1 MKFEHIP
8 VLLKESIEGL
18 AIHDGG
24 IYVDCTVGG
33 AGHSSEILKRIKSN
47 GHLYGFD
54 QDAVAIE
61 TARAR
66 LSKISPQFTLIHTNF
81 RNMKQELKARGIR
94 KVDGVLFDL
103 GVSSYQFD
111 NGDRGFSYNHDAVL
125 DMRMDKRQEFNA
137 YTLVNTWSEKDIVDI
152 LFKYG
157 EEKFAKQIAKKIIDF
172 RKEKPLT
179 TTFELVDVIKSAIPA
194 SKRKD
199 GGHPA
204 KRTFQALRVAVNDEL
219 NVLRNA
225 LGDALDLLNTNG
237 RVCVITFQS
246 LEDRIVKEKFKEA
259 SSGPTWKRGMPITLD
274 EAKAEFKLITKHPI
288 IASENELEKNN
299 RSHSAKLRIIEKI

>member
-94 KVDGVLFDL
+94 KVDGILFDL

>member
-1 MKFEHIP
+1 MEFEHIP

-33 AGHSSEILKRIKSN
+33 EGHSTEILKKIKSN

-94 KVDGVLFDL
+94 KVDGILFDL

-204 KRTFQALRVAVNDEL
+204 KRSFQALRVAVNDEL

>member
-33 AGHSSEILKRIKSN
+33 AGHSSEILKKIKSN

-94 KVDGVLFDL
+94 KVDGILFDL

>member
-1 MKFEHIP
+1 MEFSHVS
-8 VLLKESIEGL
+8 VLLNESIEGL
-18 AIHDGG
+18 NIQSGG

-33 AGHSSEILKRIKSN
+33 AGHSSEILKRLESN

-81 RNMKQELKARGIR
+81 RNMKKELKDRGIE
-94 KVDGVLFDL
+94 KVNGILFDL

-111 NGDRGFSYNHDAVL
+111 NGERGFSYNHDAVL
-125 DMRMDKRQEFNA
+125 DMRMDKRQDFNA
-137 YTLVNTWSEKDIVDI
+137 YTLVNTWSEKDIADI

-157 EEKFAKQIAKKIIDF
+157 EEKFSRQIARKIIDF
-172 RKEKPLT
+172 RKVKPLT
-179 TTFELVDVIKSAIPA
+179 TTFELVDIIKSAIPA

-219 NVLRNA
+219 NVLRHA
-225 LGDALDLLNTNG
+225 LEDALELLDEGG
-237 RVCVITFQS
+237 RISVITFQS
-246 LEDRIVKEKFKEA
+246 LEDRIVKETFKDA
-259 SSGPTWKRGMPITLD
+259 SSGPSWKRGMPITMTN
-274 EAKAEFKLITKHPI
+274 EAAKFKLITKHPI
-288 IASENELEKNN
+288 VASDSELENNN
-299 RSHSAKLRIIEKI
+299 RAHSAKLRIIEKI

>member
-1 MKFEHIP
+1 MEFKHVP
-8 VLLKESIEGL
+8 VLLKESIDGL
-18 AIHDGG
+18 NIHEGG

-61 TARAR
+61 TAQAR
-66 LSKISPQFTLIHTNF
+66 LSKISPRFTLIHTNF
-81 RNMKQELKARGIR
+81 RNMKGELKARGIT
-94 KVDGVLFDL
+94 KVDGILFDL

-111 NGDRGFSYNHDAVL
+111 NGERGFSYNFDAVL
-125 DMRMDKRQEFNA
+125 DMRMDKRQEFSA
-137 YTLVNTWSEKDIVDI
+137 YILVNTWSEKDIADI

-157 EEKFAKQIAKKIIDF
+157 EEKFARQIARKIIEF

-179 TTFELVDVIKSAIPA
+179 TTFELVDIIKSAIPP

-219 NVLRNA
+219 NVLKNA
-225 LGDALDLLNTNG
+225 LNDALELLDTNG
-237 RVCVITFQS
+237 RICVITFQS
-246 LEDRIVKEKFKEA
+246 LEDRIVKETFKEA
-259 SSGPTWKRGMPITLD
+259 SSGPTWKRGMPITLTT
-274 EAKAEFKLITKHPI
+274 EKAQYRLITRHPI
-288 IASENELEKNN
+288 VASDEELSGNN

>member
-33 AGHSSEILKRIKSN
+33 AGHSSEILKKIKSN

>member
-1 MKFEHIP
+1 MEFAHVS
-8 VLLKESIEGL
+8 VLLNESIDGL
-18 AIHDGG
+18 NIQEGG

-66 LSKISPQFTLIHTNF
+66 LSQISPRFTLIHTNF
-81 RNMKQELKARGIR
+81 RNMKGELKARGIT
-94 KVDGVLFDL
+94 KVNGILFDL

-111 NGDRGFSYNHDAVL
+111 NGERGFSYNHDAVL
-125 DMRMDKRQEFNA
+125 DMRMDKRQDFNA
-137 YTLVNTWSEKDIVDI
+137 YTLVNTWSEKDIADI

-157 EEKFAKQIAKKIIDF
+157 EEKFSRQIARKIIDF
-172 RKEKPLT
+172 RKQKPLT
-179 TTFELVDVIKSAIPA
+179 TTFELVDIIKSAIPA

-219 NVLRNA
+219 NVLRHA
-225 LGDALDLLNTNG
+225 LEDALDLLDTNG
-237 RVCVITFQS
+237 RICVITFQS
-246 LEDRIVKEKFKEA
+246 LEDRIVKETFKDA
-259 SSGPTWKRGMPITLD
+259 SSGPTWKRGMPINLVED
-274 EAKAEFKLITKHPI
+274 EAKFRLITKHPI
-288 IASENELEKNN
+288 VASDNELENNN
-299 RSHSAKLRIIEKI
+299 RAHSAKLRIIEKI

>member
-1 MKFEHIP
+1 MKFAHVS
-8 VLLKESIEGL
+8 VLLNESIDGL
-18 AIHDGG
+18 NIQEGG

-66 LSKISPQFTLIHTNF
+66 LSQISPRFTLIHTNF
-81 RNMKQELKARGIR
+81 RNMKGELKARGIT
-94 KVDGVLFDL
+94 KVNGILFDL

-111 NGDRGFSYNHDAVL
+111 NGERGFSYNHDAVL
-125 DMRMDKRQEFNA
+125 DMRMDKRQDFNA
-137 YTLVNTWSEKDIVDI
+137 YTLVNTWSEKDIADI

-157 EEKFAKQIAKKIIDF
+157 EEKFSRQIARKIIDF
-172 RKEKPLT
+172 RKQKPLT
-179 TTFELVDVIKSAIPA
+179 TTFELVDIIKSAIPA

-219 NVLRNA
+219 NVLRHA
-225 LGDALDLLNTNG
+225 LEDALELLDTDG
-237 RVCVITFQS
+237 RICVITFQS
-246 LEDRIVKEKFKEA
+246 LEDRIVKETFKDA
-259 SSGPTWKRGMPITLD
+259 SSGPTWKRGMPINLVED
-274 EAKAEFKLITKHPI
+274 EAKFRLITKHPI
-288 IASENELEKNN
+288 VASDNELENNN
-299 RSHSAKLRIIEKI
+299 RAHSAKLRIIEKI

>member
-1 MKFEHIP
+1 MEFEHIP

-94 KVDGVLFDL
+94 KVDGILFDL

-288 IASENELEKNN
+288 IASENELEKTN

>member
-94 KVDGVLFDL
+94 KVDGILFDL

-259 SSGPTWKRGMPITLD
+259 SSGPTWKRGMPITLE

>member
-1 MKFEHIP
+1 MEFEHIP

-94 KVDGVLFDL
+94 KVDGILFDL

-288 IASENELEKNN
+288 IASENELENNN

>member
-1 MKFEHIP
+1 MEFEHIP

-33 AGHSSEILKRIKSN
+33 AGHSSEILIRIKSN

-81 RNMKQELKARGIR
+81 RNMKQELKVRGIR
-94 KVDGVLFDL
+94 KVDGILFDL

-259 SSGPTWKRGMPITLD
+259 SSGPTWKRGMPITLE

>member
-1 MKFEHIP
+1 MEFSHIS
-8 VLLKESIEGL
+8 VLLSETIDSLGIKE
-18 AIHDGG
+18 DG

-94 KVDGVLFDL
+94 KVDGILFDL

-204 KRTFQALRVAVNDEL
+204 KRTFQALIVAVNDEL

-259 SSGPTWKRGMPITLD
+259 SSGPTWKRGMPITLE

-288 IASENELEKNN
+288 IASENELENNN

>member
-1 MKFEHIP
+1 MEFEHIP

-94 KVDGVLFDL
+94 KVDGILFDL

-111 NGDRGFSYNHDAVL
+111 YGDRGFSYNHDAVL

>member
-1 MKFEHIP
+1 MEFEHIP

-94 KVDGVLFDL
+94 KVDGILFDL

-157 EEKFAKQIAKKIIDF
+157 EEKFAKLIAKKIIEF

-179 TTFELVDVIKSAIPA
+179 TPFELVDVIKSAIPA

>member
-1 MKFEHIP
+1 MEFEHIP

-94 KVDGVLFDL
+94 KVDGILFDL

-125 DMRMDKRQEFNA
+125 DMRMDKIQEFNA
-137 YTLVNTWSEKDIVDI
+137 YTLVNTLSEKDIVEI

-225 LGDALDLLNTNG
+225 LSDALELLNSNG

-288 IASENELEKNN
+288 IASDNELEKNN

>member
-1 MKFEHIP
+1 
-8 VLLKESIEGL
+8 
-18 AIHDGG
+18 
-24 IYVDCTVGG
+24 
-33 AGHSSEILKRIKSN
+33 
-47 GHLYGFD
+47 
-54 QDAVAIE
+54 
-61 TARAR
+61 
-66 LSKISPQFTLIHTNF
+66 
-81 RNMKQELKARGIR
+81 MKQELKARGIE
-94 KVDGVLFDL
+94 KVDGILFDL

-111 NGDRGFSYNHDAVL
+111 NGERGFSYNYDAVL

-137 YTLVNTWSEKDIVDI
+137 YTLVNTWSEKDIADI
-152 LFKYG
+152 LFKYSD
-157 EEKFAKQIAKKIIDF
+157 EKFAKPIARKIIEF
-172 RKEKPLT
+172 RKIKPLT

-225 LGDALDLLNTNG
+225 LEDALELLNPNG

-259 SSGPTWKRGMPITLD
+259 SSGPTWKRGMPITLN
-274 EAKAEFKLITKHPI
+274 EEKAEFRLITKHPI
-288 IASENELEKNN
+288 IADESELENNN

>member
-1 MKFEHIP
+1 MEFKHIP
-8 VLLKESIEGL
+8 VLLNESIEGL
-18 AIHDGG
+18 NIHEDG

-33 AGHSSEILKRIKSN
+33 AGHSSEILKKIKSN

-61 TARAR
+61 TAQAK
-66 LSKISPQFTLIHTNF
+66 LSRISPRFTLIHTNF
-81 RNMKQELKARGIR
+81 RNMKGELKARGIN
-94 KVDGVLFDL
+94 KVNGILFDL

-111 NGDRGFSYNHDAVL
+111 NGDRGFSYNHNAVL
-125 DMRMDKRQEFNA
+125 DMRMDKRQDFNA
-137 YTLVNTWSEKDIVDI
+137 FTLVNTWSEKDIADI

-157 EEKFAKQIAKKIIDF
+157 EEKFAKQIARKIIEF
-172 RKEKPLT
+172 RKNRPLT
-179 TTFELVDVIKSAIPA
+179 TTFELVDIIKSAIPA
-194 SKRKD
+194 AKRKD

-225 LGDALDLLNTNG
+225 LDDALDMLDSNG

-246 LEDRIVKEKFKEA
+246 LEDRIVKEKFKEV
-259 SSGPTWKRGMPITLD
+259 SSGPTWKRGMPINLN
-274 EAKAEFKLITKHPI
+274 EESSKYRLITKHPI
-288 IASENELEKNN
+288 VADEKELDNNN
-299 RSHSAKLRIIEKI
+299 RSHSAKLRIIERI

>member
-1 MKFEHIP
+1 MEFKHIP
-8 VLLKESIEGL
+8 VLLNESIEGL
-18 AIHDGG
+18 NIQEDG

-33 AGHSSEILKRIKSN
+33 AGHSSEILKKIKSN

-61 TARAR
+61 TAQAK
-66 LSKISPQFTLIHTNF
+66 LSRISPRFTLIHTNF
-81 RNMKQELKARGIR
+81 RNMKGELKVRGIT
-94 KVDGVLFDL
+94 KVNGILFDL

-111 NGDRGFSYNHDAVL
+111 NGDRGFSYNHNAVL

-137 YTLVNTWSEKDIVDI
+137 YSLVNTWSEKDISDI

-157 EEKFAKQIAKKIIDF
+157 EEKFAKQIARKIIEF
-172 RKEKPLT
+172 RKTRPLT
-179 TTFELVDVIKSAIPA
+179 TTFELVDIIKSAIPA

-225 LGDALDLLNTNG
+225 LEDALELLDTNG

-246 LEDRIVKEKFKEA
+246 LEDRIVKEMFKEA
-259 SSGPTWKRGMPITLD
+259 SSGPSWKRGMPISLN
-274 EAKAEFKLITKHPI
+274 EEKAKYRLITKHPI
-288 IASENELEKNN
+288 VADSDELDKNN

>member
-1 MKFEHIP
+1 M
-8 VLLKESIEGL
+8 
-18 AIHDGG
+18 
-24 IYVDCTVGG
+24 
-33 AGHSSEILKRIKSN
+33 
-47 GHLYGFD
+47 
-54 QDAVAIE
+54 
-61 TARAR
+61 
-66 LSKISPQFTLIHTNF
+66 
-81 RNMKQELKARGIR
+81 
-94 KVDGVLFDL
+94 
-103 GVSSYQFD
+103 
-111 NGDRGFSYNHDAVL
+111 
-125 DMRMDKRQEFNA
+125 
-137 YTLVNTWSEKDIVDI
+137 
-152 LFKYG
+152 
-157 EEKFAKQIAKKIIDF
+157 
-172 RKEKPLT
+172 
-179 TTFELVDVIKSAIPA
+179 DVIKSAIPA

-199 GGHPA
+199 GGLPA

>member
-1 MKFEHIP
+1 MEFKHIP
-8 VLLKESIEGL
+8 VLLNESIDGL
-18 AIHDGG
+18 NIQEDG

-33 AGHSSEILKRIKSN
+33 AGHSSEILKKIKSN

-61 TARAR
+61 TAQAK
-66 LSKISPQFTLIHTNF
+66 LSRISPRFTLIHTNF
-81 RNMKQELKARGIR
+81 RNMKGELKARGIT
-94 KVDGVLFDL
+94 KVNGILFDL

-111 NGDRGFSYNHDAVL
+111 NGDRGFSYNHNAVL
-125 DMRMDKRQEFNA
+125 DMRMDKRQDFNA
-137 YTLVNTWSEKDIVDI
+137 YTLVNTWSEKDISDI

-157 EEKFAKQIAKKIIDF
+157 EEKFAKQISRKIIEF
-172 RKEKPLT
+172 RKNRPLT
-179 TTFELVDVIKSAIPA
+179 TTFELVDIIKSAIPA

-225 LGDALDLLNTNG
+225 LEDALDLLDTNG

-246 LEDRIVKEKFKEA
+246 LEDRIVKEMFKEA
-259 SSGPTWKRGMPITLD
+259 SSGPSWKRGMPINLNEE
-274 EAKAEFKLITKHPI
+274 EAKYRLITKHPI
-288 IASENELEKNN
+288 VADSDELDNNN

>member
-1 MKFEHIP
+1 MEFKHIP
-8 VLLKESIEGL
+8 VLLNESIDGL
-18 AIHDGG
+18 NIQENG

-61 TARAR
+61 TAQAK
-66 LSKISPQFTLIHTNF
+66 LSRISPRFTLIHTNF
-81 RNMKQELKARGIR
+81 RNMKGELKVRGIT
-94 KVDGVLFDL
+94 KVNGILFDL

-111 NGDRGFSYNHDAVL
+111 NGERGFSYNHNAVL
-125 DMRMDKRQEFNA
+125 DMRMDKRQDFNA
-137 YTLVNTWSEKDIVDI
+137 YTLVNTWSEKDISDI

-157 EEKFAKQIAKKIIDF
+157 EEKFAKQIARKIIDF
-172 RKEKPLT
+172 RKNKPLT
-179 TTFELVDVIKSAIPA
+179 TTFELVDIIKSAIPA

-225 LGDALDLLNTNG
+225 LEDALELLDTNG
-237 RVCVITFQS
+237 RICVITFQS
-246 LEDRIVKEKFKEA
+246 LEDRIVKEIFKEV
-259 SSGPTWKRGMPITLD
+259 SNGPSWKRGMPINLN
-274 EAKAEFKLITKHPI
+274 EEKAKYRLITKHPI
-288 IASENELEKNN
+288 VADEDELDKNN
-299 RSHSAKLRIIEKI
+299 RSHSAKLRIIERI

>member
-1 MKFEHIP
+1 MKFAHVS
-8 VLLKESIEGL
+8 VLLNESIDGL
-18 AIHDGG
+18 NIQEGG

-66 LSKISPQFTLIHTNF
+66 LSQISPRFTLIHTNF
-81 RNMKQELKARGIR
+81 RNMKGELKARGIT
-94 KVDGVLFDL
+94 KVNGILFDL

-111 NGDRGFSYNHDAVL
+111 NGERGFSYNHDAVL
-125 DMRMDKRQEFNA
+125 DMRMDKRQDFNA
-137 YTLVNTWSEKDIVDI
+137 YTLVNTWSEKDIADI

-157 EEKFAKQIAKKIIDF
+157 EEKFSRQIARKIIDF
-172 RKEKPLT
+172 RKQKPLT
-179 TTFELVDVIKSAIPA
+179 TTFELVDIIKSAIPA

-219 NVLRNA
+219 NVLRHA
-225 LGDALDLLNTNG
+225 LEDALDLLDTNG
-237 RVCVITFQS
+237 RICVITFQS
-246 LEDRIVKEKFKEA
+246 LEDRIVKETFKDA
-259 SSGPTWKRGMPITLD
+259 SSGPTWKRGMPINLVED
-274 EAKAEFKLITKHPI
+274 EAKFRLITKHPI
-288 IASENELEKNN
+288 VASDNELENNN
-299 RSHSAKLRIIEKI
+299 RAHSAKLRIIEKI

>member
-1 MKFEHIP
+1 MEFKHIP
-8 VLLKESIEGL
+8 VLLNESIDGL
-18 AIHDGG
+18 NIQEGG

-33 AGHSSEILKRIKSN
+33 AGHSSEILKRLKSN

-61 TARAR
+61 TAQAR
-66 LSKISPQFTLIHTNF
+66 LSKISPRFTLIHTNF
-81 RNMKQELKARGIR
+81 RNMKGELKARGIT
-94 KVDGVLFDL
+94 KVDGILFDL

-111 NGDRGFSYNHDAVL
+111 NGDRGFSYNYNAVL
-125 DMRMDKRQEFNA
+125 DMRMDKRQEFSA
-137 YTLVNTWSEKDIVDI
+137 YTLVNTWSEKDIADI

-157 EEKFAKQIAKKIIDF
+157 EEKFARQIARKIIEF
-172 RKEKPLT
+172 RKEKPLS
-179 TTFELVDVIKSAIPA
+179 TTFELVDIIKSAIPP

-219 NVLRNA
+219 NVLKNA
-225 LGDALDLLNTNG
+225 LGDALELLNTNG

-246 LEDRIVKEKFKEA
+246 LEDRIVKETFKEA
-259 SSGPTWKRGMPITLD
+259 TSGPTWKRGMPITLV
-274 EAKAEFKLITKHPI
+274 EEQAKYRLITRHPI
-288 IASENELEKNN
+288 VASDEELSGNN